1 MRFRSVAVFASAV
14 LSLTSIIAPSHAETG
29 ASDSSFTVGGRLYTD
44 HYFATRSNSGY
55 RNGIIQSSVSG
66 WLDFQSNL
74 SQRTSFQAIGQFD
87 IFARNMTSNDRAT
100 ISGRVREGVFTF
112 QTESIQFKIGQQI
125 IPWGKSDGVNPT
137 DYFSSKDYTLLNPD
151 EEVKRQG
158 APAMML
164 SLTPKQ
170 GTSPITF
177 TGVFQAAYPQQK
189 LMIPDRA
196 VPTGIQFTKYA
207 SAPELFREESMEY
220 GGKIAYLGN
229 TFDLSLSVFRGVNHF
244 SQYIYDVSQNRVIPQ
259 NFLQSAVGGDFSFT
273 SGDFVVRG
281 ESAYFV
287 PDQGPANSALY
298 RIVQPSHWDTIIGV
312 ERGFL
317 DDFRAQVQFL
327 YRYHFDYQDPSTITT
342 PSPVLTQIQQTV
354 ARANALLL
362 NFQRES
368 NPGATFRI
376 GYASDS
382 SDWTADLFLVGYF
395 AKGYDYLLRP
405 QVSYKPGEGW
415 KLMAGADL
423 YGGNES
429 RPLGALRN
437 NSSLFLE
444 GRYVF

>member
-1 MRFRSVAVFASAV
+1 MSFRSTALLASAFILGV
-14 LSLTSIIAPSHAETG
+14 TGTTSFA
-29 ASDSSFTVGGRLYTD
+29 DSGSEESAVTWGGRIYTD
-44 HYFATRSNSGY
+44 QYFATRADSGY
-55 RNGIIQSSVSG
+55 RNGIIQSSFSA
-66 WLDFQSNL
+66 WLDFQAKTSA
-74 SQRTSFQAIGQFD
+74 RTTFQAIGQFD
-87 IFARNMTSNDRAT
+87 AFAKNMTMNDRSSFSAR
-100 ISGRVREGVFTF
+100 IREGVFTF
-112 QTESIQFKIGQQI
+112 QTDSLQFKIGQQI

-137 DYFSSKDYTLLNPD
+137 DYFSSKDFTILNPD

-158 APAMML
+158 APAMQL

-196 VPTGIQFTKYA
+196 VPSGIQFTKYA
-207 SAPELFREESMEY
+207 SAPALFREDTMEY

-229 TFDLSLSVFRGVNHF
+229 SFDLSLSAFRGVNHF
-244 SQYIYDVSQNRVIPQ
+244 SQYVYDFASNRVLPQ

-273 SGDFVVRG
+273 SGDYVVRG
-281 ESAYFV
+281 ESAYFI
-287 PDQGPANSALY
+287 PDQGPLNTPLY
-298 RIVQPSHWDTIIGV
+298 GIVQPSHWDAIIGV

-327 YRYHFDYQDPSTITT
+327 YRYHFDYQDPSSITT

-368 NPGATFRI
+368 NPGATFRV

-405 QVSYKPGEGW
+405 QLSFKPAEGW
-415 KLMAGADL
+415 KLLAGADL

-444 GRYVF
+444 GRYIF

>member
-1 MRFRSVAVFASAV
+1 MSLRSTVVLASAL
-14 LSLTSIIAPSHAETG
+14 LSFALIENASRAETN
-29 ASDSSFTVGGRLYTD
+29 SDESAVTLGGRIYTD
-44 HYFATRSNSGY
+44 QYFATRADSGY
-55 RNGIIQSSVSG
+55 RNGIIQSSFSA
-66 WLDFQSNL
+66 WLDFQAKTSA
-74 SQRTSFQAIGQFD
+74 RTTLQVVGQFD
-87 IFARNMTSNDRAT
+87 AFAKSMTTNDKPSF
-100 ISGRVREGVFTF
+100 SGRIREGVFSF
-112 QTESIQFKIGQQI
+112 QTDSIQFKIGQQI

-158 APAMML
+158 AQAVQL

-196 VPTGIQFTKYA
+196 VPTGLQFTKYA
-207 SAPELFREESMEY
+207 SAPAMFREDTMEY

-229 TFDLSLSVFRGVNHF
+229 SSDLSLSAFRGVNHF
-244 SQYIYDVSQNRVIPQ
+244 AQYIYDLSSNRVFPQ

-273 SGDFVVRG
+273 SGDYVVRG
-281 ESAYFV
+281 ESAYFI
-287 PDQGPANSALY
+287 PDQGPLNTALY
-298 RIVQPSHWDTIIGV
+298 GIVQPSHWDAIIGV

-317 DDFRAQVQFL
+317 DDFRAQFQFL
-327 YRYHFDYQDPSTITT
+327 YRYHFDYQDPSSIST
-342 PSPVLTQIQQTV
+342 PSPILTQIQQTV

-405 QVSYKPGEGW
+405 QVSFKPAEGW